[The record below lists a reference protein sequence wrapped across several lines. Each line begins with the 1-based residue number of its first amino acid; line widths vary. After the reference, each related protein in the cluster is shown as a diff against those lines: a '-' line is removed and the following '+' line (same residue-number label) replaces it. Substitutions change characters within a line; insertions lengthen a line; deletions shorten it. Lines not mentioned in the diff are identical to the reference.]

1 VNTQAV
7 SAPPSGQPRT
17 AVASPESLLA
27 WPAPNVELTGRRRQ
41 DAGPGPQTMYRVPA
55 ARAWRPAVGAPVERR
70 VRQRLCIGLSGHAL
84 LELEHVRLGRE
95 TRGQRS

>member
-7 SAPPSGQPRT
+7 SAPPNGQTRT

-41 DAGPGPQTMYRVPA
+41 DARPGPQTMYRVPA
-55 ARAWRPAVGAPVERR
+55 ARAWWPAVGAPVERR
-70 VRQRLCIGLSGHAL
+70 VRRTPDRPSTFSIPSQSF
-84 LELEHVRLGRE
+84 E
-95 TRGQRS
+95 